1 MAFTA
6 DEQTRIKYF
15 LSYPDFLALA
25 QSFQLGYPAAS
36 QPLFLVDD
44 SFKRITPQGEFSVRR
59 ALCECESIEKQ
70 LSDARS
76 RFKATK
82 LGELHLNAVL
92 WNEILLPGEKVPQ
105 QFFATGDE
113 EEIPAM
119 IQACCN
125 HDHGGDTVEDTAQFK
140 RPRTDAAYRSDPP
153 GIGIPESEPR
163 QDKRDKTD
171 EQCTVLDPFA
181 QGHAEIQPV
190 CGMLAG

>member
-1 MAFTA
+1 MAFTI

-82 LGELHLNAVL
+82 LGELHLNPHETRMLRKELLYWMTRLADSLGVVS
-92 WNEILLPGEKVPQ
+92 NPYSQMMYQGIL
-105 QFFATGDE
+105 
-113 EEIPAM
+113 AM
-119 IQACCN
+119 
-125 HDHGGDTVEDTAQFK
+125 GSVSG
-140 RPRTDAAYRSDPP
+140 RST
-153 GIGIPESEPR
+153 S
-163 QDKRDKTD
+163 
-171 EQCTVLDPFA
+171 
-181 QGHAEIQPV
+181 
-190 CGMLAG
+190 